1 MATTEEIEKA
11 PAGRISLPGF
21 NLNLWE
27 FDGEPGSLIPLL
39 QAAQRDYSY
48 IPESAIHYISEIVG
62 IPAAEIYGV
71 ITFYTQFRLK
81 PLGKYLIRVCHGT
94 ACHVNSARMIDQVVE
109 EVLGIQM
116 DETTDDG
123 LFTLQSVAC
132 LGCCSLS
139 PVMMINQETHGRLT
153 PKVVRNIL
161 KGYRK
166 LEESG
171 EKSG

>member
-1 MATTEEIEKA
+1 MSQTEMSIHE
-11 PAGRISLPGF
+11 PGRRISLPGF
-21 NLNLWE
+21 NLDLWK

-94 ACHVNSARMIDQVVE
+94 SCHVNGAKMIDQVIE
-109 EVLGIQM
+109 GELGIQM
-116 DETTDDG
+116 EETTDDG
-123 LFTLQSVAC
+123 LFTMQSVAC

-139 PVMMINQETHGRLT
+139 PVMMVGDDTHGRLT
-153 PKVVRNIL
+153 IKGVRKIL
-161 KGYRK
+161 KGYSK
-166 LEESG
+166 P
-171 EKSG
+171 K